1 MAGFY
6 DCGPVVLNQLK
17 YFHMF
22 KLDKYMDLKILSII
36 FPLVFSGNLSL
47 LKVTVNPKPV
57 HVVKV
62 TDEGFAGA
70 VVRLFKGDTVRWIWK
85 SCSEPHNITER
96 K

>member
-6 DCGPVVLNQLK
+6 MCRAFVLYELK
-17 YFHMF
+17 YLSMF
-22 KLDKYMDLKILSII
+22 KLDQLMDLKILTINFIS
-36 FPLVFSGNLSL
+36 VFSGNLSL